1 MVPGSES
8 IIYVDTVGF
17 ISDLPTTLIESFKAT
32 LDDLK
37 SADLLLHVVDVSDK
51 NFKNKIHEVNKVL
64 SEIKADDIPQILVRN
79 KIDINDYDEND
90 IERET
95 TEDSSSASER
105 EIDDSDEVD
114 EMVNEPSGKI
124 SEEDEFDMRLRKL
137 LDRK

>member
-1 MVPGSES
+1 RKLKEMTKLALES
-8 IIYVDTVGF
+8 K
-17 ISDLPTTLIESFKAT
+17 L
-32 LDDLK
+32 
-37 SADLLLHVVDVSDK
+37 
-51 NFKNKIHEVNKVL
+51 
-64 SEIKADDIPQILVRN
+64 
-79 KIDINDYDEND
+79 DYDEND

>member
-1 MVPGSES
+1 MTKLALES
-8 IIYVDTVGF
+8 
-17 ISDLPTTLIESFKAT
+17 
-32 LDDLK
+32 
-37 SADLLLHVVDVSDK
+37 
-51 NFKNKIHEVNKVL
+51 
-64 SEIKADDIPQILVRN
+64 
-79 KIDINDYDEND
+79 KIDYNEND